1 MHPVASAGITKL
13 PRCTGQPQP
22 GRGLTGT
29 PVAGPR
35 SLPAARL
42 STGPWRAGN
51 VENPS
56 TKDWPWPCL
65 TPEPRSLYKP
75 RHCSRQPL
83 RLPREMNEL
92 NRAPPA
98 PHPQAADSRAE
109 TQPQPRRACVSQQS
123 PAPPA
128 TSEVIADWDHRN
140 APRCA
145 KICQEQSPPGDT
157 LQTGSLAH
165 PRLMLE
171 ELPGSETGTRERR
184 PPATPGLLRGHC
196 TAHCSLLPLCCHPH
210 GHVRLKGI
218 E

>member
-13 PRCTGQPQP
+13 PRCKGQPQP

-29 PVAGPR
+29 PVAGPG

-83 RLPREMNEL
+83 RLPREMNGL

-109 TQPQPRRACVSQQS
+109 TQPQPRRAHVSQQS

-140 APRCA
+140 APCCA
-145 KICQEQSPPGDT
+145 KICQEQPPQETRFRQAAWLTPTSCWKSSLGLKQAPGRGGCQPHQGSCEDT
-157 LQTGSLAH
+157 AQLTAPFCLSAVI
-165 PRLMLE
+165 LM
-171 ELPGSETGTRERR
+171 GT
-184 PPATPGLLRGHC
+184 
-196 TAHCSLLPLCCHPH
+196 
-210 GHVRLKGI
+210 
-218 E
+218 